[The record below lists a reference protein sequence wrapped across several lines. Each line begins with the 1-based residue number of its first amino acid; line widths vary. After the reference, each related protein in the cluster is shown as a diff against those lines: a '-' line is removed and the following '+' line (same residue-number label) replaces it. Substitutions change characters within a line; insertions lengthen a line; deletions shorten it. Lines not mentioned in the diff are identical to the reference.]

1 MPYTKPLLSFIELA
15 PFAQAREA
23 YGMDD
28 AEFAE
33 LQLAL
38 AAEPE
43 AGDVIPGSGGCRK
56 WRWRAPGRGKRGG
69 YRVIYFLR
77 IAEGSVVL
85 VLLYAKNVRDNVDPG
100 LLRQLKARFDHG
112 QADR

>member
-1 MPYTKPLLSFIELA
+1 MPYTRPLWSFIELA
-15 PFAQAREA
+15 TFVRAREA
-23 YGMDD
+23 CGMDD
-28 AEFAE
+28 AEFTA

-38 AAEPE
+38 ASEPD

-77 IAEGSVVL
+77 NAAGVIVL
-85 VLLYAKNVRDNVDPG
+85 VLLYAKNERDTVDPA
-100 LLRQLKARFDHG
+100 LLRQLKATFDH
-112 QADR
+112 D